1 LVVRGS
7 LLKQLEQRTTSDEQR
22 TIKIMS
28 RVGKKP
34 ITIPSGVTVTIN
46 DSEMQ
51 VKGPKGTLTT
61 PIPAGVSFKQEDG
74 TLTAERASDDIAAF
88 HGLARALANNAV
100 VGVTEGFTKDM
111 DIVGVGYKADV
122 QGNKIMFSLGY
133 SHPIEYALPDGIDA
147 KAERVNTKTSINQYQ
162 TTITLSGIDKQML
175 GQVAAELNRLRKP
188 DAYKGKGVRYANKTY
203 KLKPGKTGK

>member
-1 LVVRGS
+1 
-7 LLKQLEQRTTSDEQR
+7 
-22 TIKIMS
+22 MS

-51 VKGPKGTLTT
+51 VKGPKGTLST
-61 PIPAGVSFKQEDG
+61 PIPAGVSFKQEEG
-74 TLTAERASDDIAAF
+74 TLVAERVSDDQAAF

-122 QGNKIMFSLGY
+122 QGKKIVFALGY
-133 SHPIEYALPDGIDA
+133 SHPIEYALPEGIDA
-147 KAERVNTKTSINQYQ
+147 KAERVGTKTSINQYQ
-162 TTITLSGIDKQML
+162 TTITLSGIDKQLL

-188 DAYKGKGVRYANKTY
+188 DAYKGKGVRYADKFY
-203 KLKPGKTGK
+203 RLKPGKTGK